1 MVLTT
6 HKKSWPSVLAWRIIS
21 YDLANFSETR
31 TLLEKMGGPNI
42 RLKVPA
48 NANKGN
54 RLHIGFNED
63 ARLDY
68 LQGFS
73 KRKQERR
80 RYGLAMGKLKKEKQL
95 RADRTERREIAK
107 ESRPEIDEDD
117 IIKVKII
124 HNYFYTSPSLRL
136 FK

>member
-1 MVLTT
+1 
-6 HKKSWPSVLAWRIIS
+6 
-21 YDLANFSETR
+21 
-31 TLLEKMGGPNI
+31 MGGPNI